1 MKLIWIACGVLL
13 GAMVAGPVAAQDLG
27 LAVGSEAPRLTVK
40 DLDGRPV
47 DLGQWIGKKP
57 VLIEFW
63 ATWCENCEA
72 LLPKLTSARTRV
84 GDRVEFIGINVTV
97 NQTPDR
103 VRRYMA
109 EHQLPFRV
117 LYDTEGASVR
127 AFAAPATSYVV
138 LVDREG
144 RVLYTGVGPDQELD
158 ASLDRAA
165 GVGQ

>member
-1 MKLIWIACGVLL
+1 MKLIGIAGGALL
-13 GAMVAGPVAAQDLG
+13 AAMVAGPVAAQDLG
-27 LAVGSEAPRLTVK
+27 LPVGSDAPRLAVK

-47 DLGQWIGKKP
+47 DLGQWVGKKP

-72 LLPKLTSARTRV
+72 LLPKLASARARV

-97 NQTPDR
+97 NQTPER

-109 EHQLPFRV
+109 EHELPFRV

-138 LVDREG
+138 LIDRG
-144 RVLYTGVGPDQELD
+144 GKILYTGVGPDQEFD

-165 GVGQ
+165 GITQ